1 MPTIITIGGASARGF
16 GLTASKREPP
26 GSITYNNG
34 YTGPS
39 YQPIGYTKVTVTCR
53 GSRGTNSG
61 YGGSGVY
68 QDAGNGSVATNNNV
82 PVANLM
88 IYCPSGVR
96 QSQWS
101 GGGSGGTGATVTV
114 SAYNGLAGGAVCAAT
129 WTGGLLVAAGGGGS
143 ASFNTSSAPSRY
155 GGYEG
160 SGSALGDNAYPPF
173 NSNGTS
179 SPPIGACYYGGGGG
193 GGGYSLGGGAGSHRN
208 GGRAGGNG
216 ATPTT
221 TGPGSYG
228 YTSLSTTSTTSGFA
242 VVSWP

>member
-16 GLTASKREPP
+16 GFAGKSKEPP
-26 GSITYNNG
+26 GSITYANG
-34 YTGPS
+34 YSGAS
-39 YQPIGYTKVTVTCR
+39 YQPIGYTTVTVTCR
-53 GSRGTNSG
+53 GSVGTYSG
-61 YGGSGVY
+61 YGTGVY
-68 QDAGNGSVATNNNV
+68 QDAGKGSVATNNNV

-96 QSQWS
+96 ISQWS
-101 GGGSGGTGATVTV
+101 GGGSGGTGAPVTVTPY
-114 SAYNGLAGGAVCAAT
+114 SGLAGGAVCAAT

-143 ASFNTSSAPSRY
+143 ASFNVTGVSRY

-160 SGSALGDNAYPPF
+160 SGSALGDNAYPPS

-179 SPPIGACYYGGGGG
+179 SPNVGACYYGGGGG

-242 VVSWP
+242 VVSWS